1 MRRDAPPKWSR
12 SGERTNIPNV
22 PCVIPPGTRP
32 PLLTALLLRARYEEI
47 QHILANIESE
57 AATVMAFDRELSKSP
72 SVTYNARGVRD
83 DAAQNLKRVRDALF
97 KERRNVI
104 SEIDAIYPVFRIP
117 AATRIAFTKC
127 TRKFYIDNP
136 NMIGFILGPRGESLR
151 ALEAEFQV
159 RISIRGKGSTINA
172 KNVSDR
178 NKQNEDEPLH
188 ALIEG
193 NTEAKIDQCVK
204 RLEQLTTPVP
214 DSENE
219 RKKAQLRHL
228 AILNGVYSADVAIN
242 EDLGQSQERPPWY
255 DETLVTS
262 QSAELDTAMQILH
275 QELTAPQTEKQE
287 TGGKYDRFMV
297 DLSAMDVSALV
308 PEPAP
313 PGLSLL

>member
-1 MRRDAPPKWSR
+1 MRRALPPKWSPA
-12 SGERTNIPNV
+12 GEHTNIPNV
-22 PCVIPPGTRP
+22 PSILPPGIP
-32 PLLTALLLRARYEEI
+32 QPLLTAILLRARYEEL
-47 QHILANIESE
+47 QHILANLESE
-57 AATVMAFDRELSKSP
+57 APTLLAYDPELSQSP
-72 SVTYNARGVRD
+72 VTYNSRGVRD
-83 DAAQNLKRVRDALF
+83 DASQNLKRVRDSLF

-104 SEIDAIYPVFRIP
+104 SEIDSIYPVFRIP

-159 RISIRGKGSTINA
+159 RISIRGKGSTVNA

-178 NKQNEDEPLH
+178 SKQSEDEPLH

-228 AILNGVYSADVAIN
+228 AILNGVYSADVAFN
-242 EDLGQSQERPPWY
+242 EDLARTGERPPWY
-255 DETLVTS
+255 DETLAS
-262 QSAELDTAMQILH
+262 IQSAELDTAMEMLK
-275 QELTAPQTEKQE
+275 QELAAPSAEKE
-287 TGGKYDRFMV
+287 KVSGKYDRFMI
-297 DLSAMDVSALV
+297 DLTTTDISALV

-313 PGLSLL
+313 PGSALL